1 MYETKGRF
9 NVLSDCRQNIVCSLF
24 YLPDRTQLAFLGASR
39 KPHRV
44 FVAVLGLPLLANPL
58 EVSLCPQSAHAA
70 IPLFVPSS
78 LFYNERYRNSYG
90 GESDDQEIKVST
102 TDPESGYYVK
112 GERGKQF
119 AYSVHAASD
128 AHGFVLGA
136 IVTPGNVHDS
146 VAFPDLLDRGLRPPE
161 T

>member
-1 MYETKGRF
+1 MKRKD
-9 NVLSDCRQNIVCSLF
+9 VLTSFQTADKTLSAVFFICPTGHSSLF
-24 YLPDRTQLAFLGASR
+24 WGQAGSRIASLSL
-39 KPHRV
+39 
-44 FVAVLGLPLLANPL
+44 LGLPLLANPL